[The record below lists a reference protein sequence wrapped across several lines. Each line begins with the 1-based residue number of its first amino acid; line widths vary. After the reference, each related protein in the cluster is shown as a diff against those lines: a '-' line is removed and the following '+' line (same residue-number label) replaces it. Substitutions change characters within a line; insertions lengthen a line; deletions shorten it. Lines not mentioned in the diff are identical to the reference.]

1 MRGFNWSASLYLE
14 GDISEIT
21 FILEGMGGG
30 GGQRDLDITVTLGVR
45 KDDTVTDLDIKVA
58 SASFQVCAVCC
69 LLRQETKLPRIV
81 LSTQPSKIVPG
92 NR

>member
-1 MRGFNWSASLYLE
+1 MVGKLIFRRGYKRNNLYI
-14 GDISEIT
+14 G
-21 FILEGMGGG
+21 GYGGG
-30 GGQRDLDITVTLGVR
+30 RQRDLDITVALGVR